1 MNLRIVLIALLLF
14 PFLSV
19 APGFAQA
26 VLDDVRRDILKE
38 SREEIKSITEELER
52 HKKTYI
58 EEKESKKREDEDKI
72 LKAQKLRSIEQQN
85 KVIGESQ
92 DLLDTIQEKTE
103 FKSEKRWRYEELL
116 KIYSEKPIEEM
127 PLEHQEQA
135 VNERLATAT
144 AELVELLKRKA
155 VEQAKRKRGEAHEEI

>member
-58 EEKESKKREDEDKI
+58 EEKETKKREFEDKI

-92 DLLDTIQEKTE
+92 
-103 FKSEKRWRYEELL
+103 ELL
-116 KIYSEKPIEEM
+116 KIYAEKPIEGM
-127 PLEHQEQA
+127 PLEQQEQA

-155 VEQAKRKRGEAHEEI
+155 VEQAKRKRGEAHEE